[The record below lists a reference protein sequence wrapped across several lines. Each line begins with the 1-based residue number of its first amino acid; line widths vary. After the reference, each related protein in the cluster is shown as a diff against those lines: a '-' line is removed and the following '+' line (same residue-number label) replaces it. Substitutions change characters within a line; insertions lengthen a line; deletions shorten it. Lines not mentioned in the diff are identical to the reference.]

1 MCGDSSSITTSS
13 SGFSVRPVHIA
24 LEGLRQLQL
33 ACKHEALMNDL
44 DVSGAWNVMAL
55 DQQPNLIEGMATFA
69 RLSNFLTCHKLS
81 YRIDLSLTCHNLS
94 FFNFL
99 NI

>member
-1 MCGDSSSITTSS
+1 MFQRKVYSDSSNVTTSC
-13 SGFSVRPVHIA
+13 FSVRPVHIA

-44 DVSGAWNVMAL
+44 DVCGTWKVMAL

-69 RLSNFLTCHKLS
+69 RLSNFLTYYH
-81 YRIDLSLTCHNLS
+81 SL
-94 FFNFL
+94 FYYFIFL
-99 NI
+99 DV